1 MLPWVI
7 VENNG
12 KVETA
17 HCLCMAGLGE
27 CCSHVG
33 AVLFYL
39 QHAFN
44 IKSTKSVTDVY
55 AYWAAPSL
63 DKSIPS
69 KISEINF
76 NHPKNMASTQ
86 SKLKPKSSYIQK
98 LPLTLNDS
106 NTFKNFLGKL
116 QTINSQASILKVVTP
131 FNLKFVKNNFP
142 KSLTN
147 IFKDEY
153 ATLSREELVDIGS
166 KLDFSLNENDCSD
179 IEKSTKLQSE
189 SKDWFMYRSGRIT
202 ASRAKDICTV
212 KSYDSNISLLKT
224 ICYPSTKQFNSA
236 ATDWGKIHEID
247 GRNAYIEKLK
257 NDHINFSFTISGLI
271 INPNFP
277 YLGASPDG
285 IINCDCCGKGCVE
298 IKCPY
303 SLTKDKNIRSMTY
316 LTSGKLNKNH
326 QYNYQVQTQLLICG
340 VTYVDFLVWS
350 SYEDCYIERIQIDYE
365 ICNEIVAKSKWFF
378 YEAIL
383 PELLGRYFTNTESLS
398 VKNNMEIM
406 QNTDT
411 AIEPYKYCTCKEDKG
426 GKSIMCT
433 QENCPNLWYHYVC
446 LGIKRKPT
454 SKKWKCEFC
463 K

>member
-1 MLPWVI
+1 VAHSQRLNDTKLLPWVI
-7 VENNG
+7 VNING
-12 KVETA
+12 KVEAA

-39 QHAFN
+39 HHAFN
-44 IKSTKSVTDVY
+44 MKCTKSVTDVY

-69 KISEINF
+69 KISSINF

-86 SKLKPKSSYIQK
+86 FKLKPKSSYIQK
-98 LPLTLNDS
+98 LPMTLKDL

-116 QTINSQASILKVVTP
+116 QTINNQASILKVVTP
-131 FNLKFVKNNFP
+131 FNLKFVNNNFP
-142 KSLTN
+142 RSLIN
-147 IFKDEY
+147 MFKDEY

-166 KLDFSLNENDCSD
+166 KLDFSLNENDCSA

-202 ASRAKDICTV
+202 ASRAKDICSV

-224 ICYPSTKQFNSA
+224 ICYPLTKPFKNA
-236 ATDWGKIHEID
+236 ATEWSKIHEVD

-257 NDHINFSFTISGLI
+257 NDHINFSFTNSGLV
-271 INPNFP
+271 INPICP

-285 IINCDCCGKGCVE
+285 IINCDCCGKGCLE

-303 SLTKDKNIRSMTY
+303 SLTEDNRIGSMTY
-316 LTSGKLNKNH
+316 GKLNKNH
-326 QYNYQVQTQLLICG
+326 QYYYQVQTQLLMCG
-340 VTYVDFLVWS
+340 VTYGDFVVWS
-350 SYEDCYIERIQIDYE
+350 MYEDCYVERIQIDYE
-365 ICNEIVAKSKWFF
+365 MCDEIVAKSKWFF

-383 PELLGRYFTNTESLS
+383 PELLGR
-398 VKNNMEIM
+398 
-406 QNTDT
+406 
-411 AIEPYKYCTCKEDKG
+411 
-426 GKSIMCT
+426 
-433 QENCPNLWYHYVC
+433 
-446 LGIKRKPT
+446 
-454 SKKWKCEFC
+454 
-463 K
+463 